1 MTILLSRR
9 LWPVIVASLL
19 GAAVS
24 GAYLYRRY
32 FVPRFLR
39 PARYERVSE
48 WFTDPAA
55 HQEWAIKAGERCGQ
69 APFIYPTNGFI
80 GFIWDDSFRV
90 GHRHQGI
97 DIFGGEDIN
106 QTLVIAATAGYLTRL
121 ADWKSTVIIRIPEDP
136 QKPGRQIWTYY
147 THMADPD
154 GNSFIA
160 PEFPPGTS
168 EMFVEA
174 GTLLGHQGNYSG
186 TPDNPTGVHLHFSI
200 VLDDGQGSFRNE
212 LEINNTL
219 DPSPYLGLSL
229 NANQNDSEIPICQ
242 PEPQGFGN
250 GSGFSDRV
258 D

>member
-1 MTILLSRR
+1 MNILLSRR
-9 LWPVIVASLL
+9 LWPVIVAGLL
-19 GAAVS
+19 LAAVS

-32 FVPRFLR
+32 FAPRFLR

-55 HQEWAIKAGERCGQ
+55 HKEWAIKAGERCDQ

-97 DIFGGEDIN
+97 DIFGGEAIN
-106 QTLVIAATAGYLTRL
+106 QTPVIAAAAGYLTRL

-136 QKPGRQIWTYY
+136 LKPGRQIWTYY

-154 GNSFIA
+154 GNSFVA
-160 PEFPPGTS
+160 PEFPPGTV
-168 EMFVEA
+168 ERFVEA
-174 GTLLGHQGNYSG
+174 GTILGRQGNYSG

-229 NANQNDSEIPICQ
+229 NANLNDSEIPVCQ
-242 PEPQGFGN
+242 PEPQGSGN
-250 GSGFSDRV
+250 RSGFSDGV